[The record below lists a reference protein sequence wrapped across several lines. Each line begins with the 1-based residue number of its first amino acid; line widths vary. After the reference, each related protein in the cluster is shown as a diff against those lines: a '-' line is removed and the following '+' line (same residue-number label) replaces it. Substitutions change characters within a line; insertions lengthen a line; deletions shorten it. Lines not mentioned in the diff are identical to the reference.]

1 MDKKNTEK
9 TELPL
14 WDLSDLY
21 KSTKCS
27 EIDLDLSKLEK
38 LTNSFN
44 KKYKGKIYKLNEI
57 KIFNLLRNLEI
68 IEKLSGRLISFAYL
82 NYCEKVNCEEKN
94 KFLSDIQEKLVK
106 YESKMLFLSLEINSL
121 SEKRYKK
128 LTSKKSKVYKYKTFF
143 KQNRFNRNIT

>member
-27 EIDLDLSKLEK
+27 KIDLDLSKLEK

-82 NYCEKVNCEEKN
+82 DYCEKVNCEEKN
-94 KFLSDIQEKLVK
+94 KFLSDIQETVL
-106 YESKMLFLSLEINSL
+106 YIRRSFGYLRSSFRYTRSSFRYTRLLEL
-121 SEKRYKK
+121 Y
-128 LTSKKSKVYKYKTFF
+128 
-143 KQNRFNRNIT
+143 